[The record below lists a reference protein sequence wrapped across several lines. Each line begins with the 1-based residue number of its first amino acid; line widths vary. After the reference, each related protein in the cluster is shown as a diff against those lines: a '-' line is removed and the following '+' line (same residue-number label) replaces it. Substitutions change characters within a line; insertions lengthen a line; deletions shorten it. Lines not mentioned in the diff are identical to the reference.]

1 MENRRERGGEGKK
14 WRSGGGG
21 EMVEDAKM
29 GTGLGLDK
37 HQDNCESSGS
47 FCTKMYLSRTKG
59 AKTMNNS
66 RDHLQKHSEWTPLK
80 ETNTVTKQALGGSPG
95 VTRTVWRFK
104 AEPVSMTSLLRPSLL
119 HPGSGSWMEVNS
131 HRNSSRFLQMHPRI
145 EPRMRSIL
153 LDWMMEVS
161 EAFTLQRHTFYLA
174 QDYFDRFMQRQ
185 YNVQKESLQVIG
197 ATCLFLASKMEESR
211 AVKLKQVV
219 DVGDGAYTEQDVRRV
234 ELLILKTLG
243 WRLSSDT
250 ALFWL
255 ELYLQLVLMEV
266 AYDPLEQL
274 FPYYLFFKMTRV
286 LDLCMLHVNSMDFE
300 YNVLAAAI
308 LSRFFHQEVVEQVSE
323 SCSTVEMKSRSSF
336 NTETLKQ
343 TEQPDDSQQQALIPT
358 ETV

>member
-1 MENRRERGGEGKK
+1 MF
-14 WRSGGGG
+14 
-21 EMVEDAKM
+21 V
-29 GTGLGLDK
+29 
-37 HQDNCESSGS
+37 SS
-47 FCTKMYLSRTKG
+47 R
-59 AKTMNNS
+59 
-66 RDHLQKHSEWTPLK
+66 
-80 ETNTVTKQALGGSPG
+80 
-95 VTRTVWRFK
+95 
-104 AEPVSMTSLLRPSLL
+104 
-119 HPGSGSWMEVNS
+119 SGSWMEVNS

-266 AYDPLEQL
+266 
-274 FPYYLFFKMTRV
+274 

-308 LSRFFHQEVVEQVSE
+308 LSRFFHQEVVEQVSGLSGGDIE
-323 SCSTVEMKSRSSF
+323 ACISWV
-336 NTETLKQ
+336 
-343 TEQPDDSQQQALIPT
+343 IPFVSAACLFGE
-358 ETV
+358 ETVPKFVKIHPEEGHNIQTHTDYLTMLHSGHLSSIPYNAIHTITVLDQPYLQLHI